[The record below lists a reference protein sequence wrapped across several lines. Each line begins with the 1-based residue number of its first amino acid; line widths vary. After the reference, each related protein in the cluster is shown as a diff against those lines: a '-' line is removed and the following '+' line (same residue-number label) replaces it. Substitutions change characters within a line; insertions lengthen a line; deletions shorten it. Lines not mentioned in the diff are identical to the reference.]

1 MTEEPAGTW
10 TSVAIEM
17 TAGQEFKVRQ
27 GLSWDNNYGV
37 DGEPNGANIVVETT
51 GKYKVQL
58 VFDADGAAT
67 ITLIAAE

>member
-10 TSVAIEM
+10 TSVEIEM

-37 DGEPNGANIVVETT
+37 DGEKNGANIAVETSGT
-51 GKYKVQL
+51 YKVQL
-58 VFDADGAAT
+58 VITDAGAT
-67 ITLIAAE
+67 ITLIPVA